1 MKSTINLTRRNMEH
15 HKTEEW
21 AQSLLT
27 YSAQY
32 MEVDLDWNFNSRCN
46 TTNNNHTVY
55 ESKSPP
61 YYLCSKCR
69 KDMDEGILLVF
80 LTLWDDPHSIE
91 FLDIAAKSPCYLHR
105 AK

>member
-1 MKSTINLTRRNMEH
+1 MEH
-15 HKTEEW
+15 RKTEEW

-27 YSAQY
+27 YSAQH
-32 MEVDLDWNFNSRCN
+32 MEVDLGWNFNSRCN

-69 KDMDEGILLVF
+69 KDMDEGYPFRFNSLG
-80 LTLWDDPHSIE
+80 
-91 FLDIAAKSPCYLHR
+91 
-105 AK
+105 